1 MQSSLARNIPNLA
14 SVSPG
19 TAGASDATR
28 RVVGLMQN
36 SMEFQALMAG
46 CAEARS
52 GFAALA
58 TAKVEGVK
66 EVARLV
72 TDAIKKAA

>member
-1 MQSSLARNIPNLA
+1 MQSSLARSIPNLA
-14 SVSPG
+14 SVSAG
-19 TAGASDATR
+19 TAGVSDTTR
-28 RVVGLMQN
+28 QVVGMMQK
-36 SMEFQALMAG
+36 SMEFQAMMAS
-46 CAEARS
+46 CVEARS
-52 GFAALA
+52 GFTAQA